1 MRFYATLQN
10 EKSKRDIG
18 SNKYLSQKIEVNTV
32 DRYELNITDLD
43 GVTYEIEL
51 IDLKTGDKLI
61 DVIDK

>member
-18 SNKYLSQKIEVNTV
+18 SNKYLTQKIEVNTV

>member
-1 MRFYATLQN
+1 MRFYSTLQN

>member
-1 MRFYATLQN
+1 MRFYSTLQN

-32 DRYELNITDLD
+32 DRYQLNITDID
-43 GVTYEIEL
+43 GTMYEIEL

>member
-32 DRYELNITDLD
+32 ERYELNITDID

-61 DVIDK
+61 DVKKK

>member
-32 DRYELNITDLD
+32 ERYELNITDID
-43 GVTYEIEL
+43 GLTYEVEL